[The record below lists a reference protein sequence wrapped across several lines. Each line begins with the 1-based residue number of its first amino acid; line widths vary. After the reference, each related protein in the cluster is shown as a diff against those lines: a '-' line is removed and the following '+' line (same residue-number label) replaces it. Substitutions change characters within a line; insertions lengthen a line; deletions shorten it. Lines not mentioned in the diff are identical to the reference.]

1 MQDPVF
7 AGKGM
12 CGCLSSTKACFVCV
26 LPRSGE
32 CVVLEGLMGWVVRD
46 RGLGV
51 RNRSQRVRDAGDI
64 PPLDHDGRTLGGRA
78 SVSVVEKVDVR
89 GGIVAVGSCKCMLG
103 TGVVLRRSYWS
114 TKEGSGRSSPV
125 QQSKDLGL
133 ERGIRR
139 PILLHSSLRI
149 HEPSQ
154 RLTYFLS
161 FLLFLSVSLPLPS
174 LTTRASVRR
183 HCCCLVTIALSRCNT
198 RNSAACTITTV
209 SLYQTN
215 ITPFNKQHRLLP
227 STLLSASTPTLEPA
241 STSAP
246 ASPSTSTAISTSRYP
261 ALARP
266 TQSCPSF

>member
-1 MQDPVF
+1 
-7 AGKGM
+7 
-12 CGCLSSTKACFVCV
+12 
-26 LPRSGE
+26 
-32 CVVLEGLMGWVVRD
+32 
-46 RGLGV
+46 V
-51 RNRSQRVRDAGDI
+51 RNRSHRVRDAGDI

-78 SVSVVEKVDVR
+78 SVSVGEKVDVR
-89 GGIVAVGSCKCMLG
+89 GGIVVVGSCKCMLG

-154 RLTYFLS
+154 RLTYSL

-183 HCCCLVTIALSRCNT
+183 HGCCLLSRDNC
-198 RNSAACTITTV
+198 
-209 SLYQTN
+209 SL
-215 ITPFNKQHRLLP
+215 
-227 STLLSASTPTLEPA
+227 TL
-241 STSAP
+241 
-246 ASPSTSTAISTSRYP
+246 
-261 ALARP
+261 
-266 TQSCPSF
+266 